1 MKIIGVMS
9 GTSLDGID
17 FCYVD
22 LNKALNDYKY
32 QIICAKTYEYD
43 NDLKKQL
50 QSAFQWSSDEVS
62 LLNHQYTSYVN
73 GMIHTFIKDFNIQD
87 VDLIC
92 SHGHTIWHKPNE
104 GFTLQIGNL
113 PHLKEGFDIP
123 IICDFRVQDVA
134 LGGQGAPLVP
144 FGDELLFGSYD
155 YCLNLGGFSN
165 ISFKNFDRRVAYD
178 VCPVNTLLNYYTL
191 KFFGFHYDKDGH
203 LAKQGV
209 VFEPLVEMLNT
220 IEYYNKSYP
229 KSLGVED
236 VQLNFIPIIDA
247 FDIKGEDVLAS
258 IVEHIAIQIGK
269 ALEHSLKGK
278 ILITGGGAYNKWLI
292 ERISDRCY
300 PHQVIVPDAYTV
312 EFKEALIFA
321 FLGYLRIHNQINCLA
336 SVTGAKEDHSSGIV
350 YK

>member
-1 MKIIGVMS
+1 MV
-9 GTSLDGID
+9 
-17 FCYVD
+17 
-22 LNKALNDYKY
+22 
-32 QIICAKTYEYD
+32 
-43 NDLKKQL
+43 
-50 QSAFQWSSDEVS
+50 
-62 LLNHQYTSYVN
+62 
-73 GMIHTFIKDFNIQD
+73 
-87 VDLIC
+87 
-92 SHGHTIWHKPNE
+92 
-104 GFTLQIGNL
+104 
-113 PHLKEGFDIP
+113 P
-123 IICDFRVQDVA
+123 I
-134 LGGQGAPLVP
+134 
-144 FGDELLFGSYD
+144 GDELLFGSYD

-165 ISFKNFDRRVAYD
+165 ISFKDFDRRVAYD
-178 VCPVNTLLNYYTL
+178 ICPVNTLLNYYTL
-191 KFFGFHYDKDGH
+191 KFFELHYDKDGH

-292 ERISDRCY
+292 KRITDRCY

-336 SVTGAKEDHSSGIV
+336 SVTGAKKDHSSGIV